1 MTRPQ
6 TIKTPLRLRR
16 TGRDGLG
23 TRLGERSFSDAA
35 LDRLFLGFGP
45 SPLASSFSFLK
56 LRFGYRSYMAIS
68 SFYFVIAID
77 AMTAVVKVFGCRPV
91 TEVAANSA
99 A

>member
-1 MTRPQ
+1 
-6 TIKTPLRLRR
+6 
-16 TGRDGLG
+16 
-23 TRLGERSFSDAA
+23 
-35 LDRLFLGFGP
+35 
-45 SPLASSFSFLK
+45 
-56 LRFGYRSYMAIS
+56 MAIS